1 MAAPAPET
9 GCSNGPA
16 FVMMRVSDLMRTDLR
31 RAGLLLLLLTLAP
44 SAWASDEGE
53 EEDFDPI
60 HHISDGYYLDFLP
73 IGKVEL
79 PRLFVVRRADGSLG
93 LDTFAST
100 TSALASGQYHIAPEA
115 TEAPEA
121 AAAHAPADTLA
132 AHSAEALPVSPT
144 TPEAEHAAAEH
155 AEGPLVPTTG
165 TLVIDLSI
173 TRHLVFAWLGM
184 LLVAGIFLN
193 LAGRYKRGIG
203 RETAP
208 RGLFQNLFESL
219 VEFVRD
225 DIARPNLG
233 DKTDKYLPYLLTV
246 FFFILFSNFL
256 GLVPFA
262 ATATSNIA
270 VTAVLAV
277 LTFVFTQLGGTKDY
291 WKHIFWPPGVPA
303 FVKPILIPVELMG
316 IFTKPFAL
324 AIRLF
329 ANMTA
334 GHMVILSLI
343 GLIFAFTKLFGTGAG
358 IGVSPVSVAF
368 AVFIYLLELLVCF
381 IQAFVFTM
389 LSSLF
394 IGMAVAEHEHHAAH
408 DEHAH
413 APQAVLLEGATPGN
427 GLGTPVDA
435 RQTPVAAH

>member
-1 MAAPAPET
+1 
-9 GCSNGPA
+9 
-16 FVMMRVSDLMRTDLR
+16 MMRIPYFMFTDIR
-31 RAGLLLLLLTLAP
+31 RAALLLLLSGLVMAAP
-44 SAWASDEGE
+44 AWASDEGE

-73 IGKVEL
+73 FAKVEL
-79 PRLFVVRRADGSLG
+79 PRLLVVRRADGRYG
-93 LDTFAST
+93 FDAFAST
-100 TSALASGQYHIAPEA
+100 TSALASGRYHIAAETAHAPEPAA
-115 TEAPEA
+115 TSAEAP
-121 AAAHAPADTLA
+121 PADTLA
-132 AHSAEALPVSPT
+132 AHGAAVPAAGGA
-144 TPEAEHAAAEH
+144 TPEAAPAEAAH
-155 AEGPLVPTTG
+155 AEGPLVPVEG
-165 TLVIDLSI
+165 TLVLDLSI

-233 DKTDKYLPYLLTV
+233 EKTDKYLPYLLTV

-277 LTFVFTQLGGTKDY
+277 CTFVATQLGGTKDY
-291 WKHIFWPPGVPA
+291 WKHIFWPPGVPT

-343 GLIFAFTKLFGTGAG
+343 GLIFAFTKLFGAGAG
-358 IGVSPVSVAF
+358 VGVSPVSVAF

-394 IGMAVAEHEHHAAH
+394 IGMAVAEHEHHMAHDEAAH
-408 DEHAH
+408 DGHH
-413 APQAVLLEGATPGN
+413 AVLIEGVRSDN

-435 RQTPVAAH
+435 RQTAVTAH